1 VVFFPF
7 FLFFPSFSGK
17 KERGILNP
25 FFEKKKVILSREN
38 QREKTKRPLLFSFG
52 KMERPL
58 RFSKGKK
65 GGWR

>member
-25 FFEKKKVILSREN
+25 FFEKKKVILLREN
-38 QREKTKRPLLFSFG
+38 QREKTKRPLH
-52 KMERPL
+52 
-58 RFSKGKK
+58 FSKGKK